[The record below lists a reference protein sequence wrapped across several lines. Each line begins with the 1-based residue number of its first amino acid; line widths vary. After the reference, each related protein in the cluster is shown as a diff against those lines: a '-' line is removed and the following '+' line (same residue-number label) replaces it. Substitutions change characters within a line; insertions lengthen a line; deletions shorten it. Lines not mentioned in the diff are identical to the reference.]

1 MTTPLP
7 RHLRRLPGLNAVVT
21 GASGAFG
28 SATVAVLRRLG
39 VNVVGLDRKPAPGVI
54 ACDITDDEQVRRG
67 VGEALDQ
74 LGGRLDLL
82 IHYAGIGPAVD
93 IGKAPG
99 SDVHQTLEVNLLG
112 AWRVTAAAL
121 PALLRDRGRVIITA
135 SLLSHLQVPFAGA
148 YTVSKRALT
157 AYADCLRAEY
167 GTHIGVTTVYP
178 GYVDTPIHERS
189 RATGVAL
196 DGLVPAERERD
207 TVMAV
212 VRAAGARRPPRDVA
226 STPLGTVGLHLFR
239 HFPGNTEQ
247 AVALQ
252 IGLLLQNGVFG
263 DAEIAR
269 GLHERHG
276 GRERGQSG
284 VRVEGSLRGR
294 GSSRSDGLP
303 AGALADAS

>member
-1 MTTPLP
+1 MRTPPP
-7 RHLRRLPGLNAVVT
+7 RHLRRLPGRNALVT

-28 SATVAVLRRLG
+28 SSTAAVLRHLG

-54 ACDITDDEQVRRG
+54 GCDITDDGQVRQG
-67 VGEALDQ
+67 VAEALDQ

-82 IHYAGIGPAVD
+82 VHFAGVGPAVD
-93 IGKAPG
+93 IGRAP
-99 SDVHQTLEVNLLG
+99 DAHVHQALEVNLLG
-112 AWRVTAAAL
+112 AWRVTAAAM
-121 PALLRDRGRVIITA
+121 PALLRDRGRVIVTA
-135 SLLSHLQVPFAGA
+135 SLLSNLQLPFAGA

-167 GTHIGVTTVYP
+167 GTHVGVTTVYP
-178 GYVDTPIHERS
+178 GYVDTPIHDSS

-226 STPLGTVGLHLFR
+226 STALGTAGLHLFR
-239 HFPGNTEQ
+239 YFPGTTEQ
-247 AVALQ
+247 IVSLQ
-252 IGLLLQNGVFG
+252 IGLLLSDGAFG

-269 GLHERHG
+269 GLHDRH
-276 GRERGQSG
+276 RGP
-284 VRVEGSLRGR
+284 V
-294 GSSRSDGLP
+294 
-303 AGALADAS
+303 AS